1 MARIVWQ
8 SFLDPERHASYFLRL
23 RERLAELADPAVEF
37 TVVGMTPPDRL
48 FHRLTETRCGLRS
61 VHNAIQAERDGYQA
75 YVIGHFQEPNL
86 EDARSLLDIPVVG
99 FGESSLLFAATL
111 GYKIGLI
118 TIDPVFIRW
127 HENQV
132 ERLGLERRVVG
143 VTSMQITADE
153 FMTAM
158 TPGEGRDEVL
168 RQFEEQ
174 AAPLLDAGAEVLV
187 PAGALTAITLC
198 ATIRN
203 FSIGGAR
210 VLDGVAV
217 SAVQAQAAV
226 RLHRLTGVEPS
237 RRSTYQKPSLEV
249 IEEFLSETAGPPVR
263 TIARPRRGTA
273 GAE

>member
-1 MARIVWQ
+1 VDTKARITWQ
-8 SFLDPERHASYFLRL
+8 SFLDPDEHANYFIRL
-23 RERLAELADPAVEF
+23 RERLAELADPGVEF
-37 TVVGMTPPDRL
+37 TVVGMTPPDSL
-48 FHRLTETRCGLRS
+48 FHRLTETRCGIRLI
-61 VHNAIQAERDGYQA
+61 HNAIQAERDGYHA
-75 YVIGHFQEPNL
+75 FVIGHFQEPNL
-86 EDARSLLDIPVVG
+86 EDARSVLDIPVVG

-118 TIDPVFIRW
+118 TIDPVFVPW
-127 HENQV
+127 HESQV
-132 ERLGLERRVVG
+132 ERLGLKRRVVG

-158 TPGEGRDEVL
+158 MPGKGRDDVL

-174 AAPLLDAGAEVLV
+174 SAPLLDAGAEVLV

-203 FSIGGAR
+203 FSIDGAR

-217 SAVQAQAAV
+217 SAVQAQAVV

-237 RRSTYQKPSLEV
+237 RRSTYVKPSPEL
-249 IEEFLSETAGPPVR
+249 IDEFLRETVR
-263 TIARPRRGTA
+263 PQWSPDHR
-273 GAE
+273 